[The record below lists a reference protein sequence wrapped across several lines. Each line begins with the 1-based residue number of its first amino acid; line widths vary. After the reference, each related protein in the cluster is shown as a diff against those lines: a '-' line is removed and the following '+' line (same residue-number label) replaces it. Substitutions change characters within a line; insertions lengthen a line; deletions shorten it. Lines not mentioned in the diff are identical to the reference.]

1 MHRLIDDVLIPAQPY
16 LNGVNSREGAL
27 ARLPCYPLELDAHT
41 VIFAEN
47 APAGSYVKTSNR
59 HTFENAGGAMML
71 HPDFSA
77 MIRREKSC
85 AELLLNGG
93 NKLEQIRRLSI
104 ARHTPGRQRFHA

>member
-1 MHRLIDDVLIPAQPY
+1 MTYYH
-16 LNGVNSREGAL
+16 
-27 ARLPCYPLELDAHT
+27 LELDAHA

-47 APAGSYVKTSNR
+47 APAESYLETGNR
-59 HTFENAGGAMML
+59 HAFENAGGAMML

-93 NKLEQIRRLSI
+93 NKLEQIRRRSM
-104 ARHTPGRQRFHA
+104 ARHTPGRQPFQA